1 MLAQVLGVPVGALS
15 RLELCNTGQ
24 EAELRRRALDDPD
37 VIVPLTLAF
46 RHAVDARKH
55 RAWWSSEAAAA
66 DGVHDWFRPEPQ
78 LVWRLKLMR
87 ALCSPLS
94 HPACARA
101 AAAAELPAMLLEVP
115 PPTSCTCGLC
125 TTAPKPL
132 TPVSMYVCT
141 SASRLPPLCAAACT
155 FPHASAR
162 TSTST
167 SACRCCGL
175 ATRWCEERGG
185 PLRRPTLSAAS
196 PPSPP
201 TPTGSSSS
209 KASYRSCAPHCAG
222 TRAHATPMRHAHAP
236 RPCATTC
243 PFRALSARACP
254 APRHAR
260 APRATSREL
269 CRAAYSPSLTLH
281 LHCMCTAQITLH
293 VHCMCTAA
301 GRAARALPSVS
312 SRRSACR
319 HVT

>member
-1 MLAQVLGVPVGALS
+1 MCRRALGCGGNVRTASPALRTRRTGRRPAVGHHSEMDAAATCEWYMYKARKRRRAKPASVTREETKLQECEAVLAQVLGVPVGALS

-37 VIVPLTLAF
+37 VIVPLILAF

-115 PPTSCTCGLC
+115 PPTSCTSRLC

-185 PLRRPTLSAAS
+185 PLRRATLSAAS

-201 TPTGSSSS
+201 TPTASSSS
-209 KASYRSCAPHCAG
+209 TASYRSCALLCAG
-222 TRAHATPMRHAHAP
+222 TRAHAMPMRHVHAP
-236 RPCATTC
+236 
-243 PFRALSARACP
+243 
-254 APRHAR
+254 
-260 APRATSREL
+260 PRATPCS
-269 CRAAYSPSLTLH
+269 CAT
-281 LHCMCTAQITLH
+281 
-293 VHCMCTAA
+293 
-301 GRAARALPSVS
+301 
-312 SRRSACR
+312 R
-319 HVT
+319 HVA